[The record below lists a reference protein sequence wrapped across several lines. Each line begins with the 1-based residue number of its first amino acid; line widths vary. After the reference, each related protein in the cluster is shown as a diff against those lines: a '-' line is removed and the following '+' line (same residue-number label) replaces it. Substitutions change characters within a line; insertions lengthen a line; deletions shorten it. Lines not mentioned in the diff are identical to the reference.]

1 MVVPSLFRLGSGLT
15 VMKTNRS
22 PGGPPRRPLL
32 PSSRTRS
39 RLSVST
45 PAGTRRLMRLVLR
58 TRPSPP
64 QVPQGVVR
72 SPVPWHSPQSCT
84 CWNTPSGV
92 RTAVATC
99 PAPPQALQVE
109 GLVPALAPLP
119 SHVPHSVILST
130 SMSTE
135 QPKTASLKL
144 MERSCR
150 LSSPACARLRCL
162 PPPPK
167 PPPPKPPPPPPPP
180 KNCSKMSKG
189 LLKSLAPPM
198 PMPCFRPASPYL
210 S

>member
-1 MVVPSLFRLGSGLT
+1 
-15 VMKTNRS
+15 
-22 PGGPPRRPLL
+22 
-32 PSSRTRS
+32 
-39 RLSVST
+39 
-45 PAGTRRLMRLVLR
+45 MRLVLR

-130 SMSTE
+130 FAHRRQMVYLLILVFVDTSYAFS
-135 QPKTASLKL
+135 PRHKL
-144 MERSCR
+144 VRTSYPWYHR
-150 LSSPACARLRCL
+150 
-162 PPPPK
+162 
-167 PPPPKPPPPPPPP
+167 
-180 KNCSKMSKG
+180 
-189 LLKSLAPPM
+189 
-198 PMPCFRPASPYL
+198 
-210 S
+210 